1 MAQLDVNKQTLLRN
15 NNALYEVQ
23 MQADQYGNIIS
34 PGATSKSAFGE
45 AIAIPI
51 TPVLQL
57 DGLYGLDPRQFETFT
72 ATGGAATTTNT
83 LMQCSTGT
91 SIGGYGVIRS
101 ARAVRY
107 RPGQGAVSRFT
118 AKFSPGVAGYTQRA
132 GFFAQE
138 QALQVGYDGEQ
149 FGVLLQNGGKAYI
162 SNFTIT
168 AAATGTGNIT
178 ITLDDVDTVVAITS
192 ADTIATVARKIAAA
206 FSGNSNWIV
215 EYSGTKVC
223 FLATAVG
230 PKAGAF
236 NFTDTGTTG
245 VTATITNPQAGV
257 AHTDTWIPQQSFNI
271 DTLDGNGP
279 STVNIDPTKL
289 NVFQINFRWLGA
301 GELRF
306 AMENPLNGDMI
317 FFHHIHYS
325 NQNIDVHIDN
335 PSLKIGYVAAS
346 LGGSG
351 TNVVVEGASMMGGIE
366 GLIQTTKLPTA
377 ASVSSDP
384 NPNLGANTYHH
395 ALTIHNR
402 LVYSGKINTRE
413 VLIKNINASFG
424 TNPAGESVT
433 VLLFYNFDGLPDLNY
448 TTQSDQYSSVYY
460 STSTGAVTLGS
471 TNLPVY
477 IFDVPGDQA
486 VSIDLS
492 ELRIAL
498 PPNSNLSMI
507 VRCVGSAIDT
517 YATSLS
523 WVED

>member
-1 MAQLDVNKQTLLRN
+1 MAQFDTNKQVLNRN
-15 NNALYEVQ
+15 NNVLYEVQ

-45 AIAIPI
+45 PI
-51 TPVLQL
+51 SVPLTPVLQL
-57 DGLYGLDPRQFETFT
+57 DGLYGLDPRQFETYT
-72 ATGGAATTTNT
+72 ATGGAATTTGT

-101 ARAVRY
+101 SRAVRY
-107 RPGQGAVSRFT
+107 RPGQGAVARFT

-132 GFFAQE
+132 GFFTQE

-149 FGVLLQNGGKAYI
+149 FGILLQNGGKAYI

-178 ITLDDVDTVVAITS
+178 ITLDGAATVVAVTA
-192 ADTIATVARKIAAA
+192 ADTIAVVARKIATA
-206 FSGNSNWIV
+206 FAGNADWIV

-223 FLATAVG
+223 FLARSVG

-236 NFTDTGTTG
+236 DFTDTGGTG
-245 VTATITNPQAGV
+245 VTATVTNPQAGV

-271 DTLDGNGP
+271 DTLDGFGP
-279 STVNIDPTKL
+279 STVNVDPTKL

-306 AMENPLNGDMI
+306 AIENPINGDMI

-351 TNVVVEGASMMGGIE
+351 TNVVVEGASMMGAIE
-366 GLIQTTKLPTA
+366 GVIQNTKLPVA
-377 ASVSSDP
+377 ANISYNP
-384 NPNLGANTYHH
+384 QPNLGNNVYHH

-413 VLIKNINASFG
+413 VLLKNINASF
-424 TNPAGESVT
+424 TTSSTVPVT
-433 VLLFYNFDGLPDLNY
+433 VILFYDFNGLPALEY
-448 TTQSDQYSSVYY
+448 ATQSDQYSSVYY
-460 STSTGAVTLGS
+460 STTTGTVTLGN
-471 TNLPVY
+471 NLPVY
-477 IFDVPGDQA
+477 VIDVPGGGNSS
-486 VSIDLS
+486 VDLTD
-492 ELRIAL
+492 LRIAI
-498 PPNSNLSMI
+498 PPNHNISAMLYASQAISRVALSL
-507 VRCVGSAIDT
+507 T
-517 YATSLS
+517 

>member
-23 MQADQYGNIIS
+23 MQADQYGNIIT

-45 AIAIPI
+45 TIAVPL

-57 DGLYGLDPRQFETFT
+57 DGLYGLDSRQFETFT
-72 ATGGAATTTNT
+72 ATGGGATTTGT

-101 ARAVRY
+101 SRAVRY

-132 GFFAQE
+132 GFFTQE

-168 AAATGTGNIT
+168 AAAIGTGNIT
-178 ITLDDVDTVVAITS
+178 ITLDGVDTVVAITA
-192 ADTIATVARKIAAA
+192 ADTIATVARKIADA
-206 FSGNSNWIV
+206 FAGNSNWIV

-236 NFTDTGTTG
+236 NFTDTGATG

-271 DTLDGNGP
+271 DTLDGNGA
-279 STVNIDPTKL
+279 STVVIDPTKL
-289 NVFQINFRWLGA
+289 NIFQINFRWLGA

-306 AMENPLNGDMI
+306 AIENPINGDMI

-346 LGGSG
+346 LGGTG

-366 GLIQTTKLPTA
+366 GLIQNTKLPVA
-377 ASVSSDP
+377 ANVSY
-384 NPNLGANTYHH
+384 NPAGNLSNNTYHH
-395 ALTIHNR
+395 ALTVHNR
-402 LVYSGKINTRE
+402 LVYGGKINTRE
-413 VLIKNINASFG
+413 VLLKNINASF
-424 TNPAGESVT
+424 TTTSTAPVT
-433 VLLFYNFDGLPDLNY
+433 VILFYDFDALPDLEY
-448 TTQSDQYSSVYY
+448 TTQSDEFSSVYY
-460 STSTGAVTLGS
+460 STTTGSVTLGN
-471 TNLPVY
+471 NLPIYV
-477 IFDVPGDQA
+477 IDVPGGGNSS
-486 VSIDLS
+486 VDLTD
-492 ELRIAL
+492 LRIAV
-498 PPNSNLSMI
+498 PPNHNI
-507 VRCVGSAIDT
+507 SAVVFSSQAISRVALALT
-517 YATSLS
+517 